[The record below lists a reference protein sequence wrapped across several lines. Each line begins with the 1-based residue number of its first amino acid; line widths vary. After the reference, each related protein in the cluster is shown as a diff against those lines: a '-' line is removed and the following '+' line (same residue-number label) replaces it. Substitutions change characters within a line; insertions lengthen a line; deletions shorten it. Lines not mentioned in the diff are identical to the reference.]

1 MSIESGLIPIRDI
14 MMEHRMYLPMFG
26 FGMVL
31 AGLIMQYV
39 PYRSRNNLY
48 IAGVIVFVLL
58 AIGTFNRNKAWSTD
72 LVLWGDCLDKNPE
85 NPRAMNNLGLAI
97 KINADYAMSQQQRN
111 MELNKAIS
119 YFTNSMSG
127 DTIFTQAYLN
137 RGLTWFELG
146 DYKKALKDISMVVKT
161 RPEEAYLEYYIQGV
175 ALAKQGDLDA
185 ASTKLDKAASLNKEF
200 APLYSWRGLVSA
212 ELKNYQKALD
222 NFLLSIKL
230 EPDQSMLYINISNMY
245 YYIRNYPQAY
255 KWIIR
260 ARDAG
265 EQVDL
270 EYMQVLDAEIKGKR
284 NK

>member
-1 MSIESGLIPIRDI
+1 
-14 MMEHRMYLPMFG
+14 
-26 FGMVL
+26 
-31 AGLIMQYV
+31 
-39 PYRSRNNLY
+39 
-48 IAGVIVFVLL
+48 
-58 AIGTFNRNKAWSTD
+58 
-72 LVLWGDCLDKNPE
+72 
-85 NPRAMNNLGLAI
+85 
-97 KINADYAMSQQQRN
+97 
-111 MELNKAIS
+111 
-119 YFTNSMSG
+119 
-127 DTIFTQAYLN
+127 
-137 RGLTWFELG
+137 
-146 DYKKALKDISMVVKT
+146 MVVKT